1 MVQSSRWDGAGLDH
15 PVVHFESDSSAPVLS
30 EMESRP
36 DGETQADYGHDDGDD
51 EHESVERPKVET
63 DSGQRHARKDHQH
76 DSDEERDSGTGYL
89 FAAFYLF
96 GGDQSRKGR
105 AVTLRS
111 AKIRAKNESGRFF
124 SGRHAFCTVNP
135 IRANT
140 HLASN

>member
-76 DSDEERDSGTGYL
+76 DSDEERDSGRDICSPPFIFSVGTNREKVGPS
-89 FAAFYLF
+89 F
-96 GGDQSRKGR
+96 
-105 AVTLRS
+105 TLG
-111 AKIRAKNESGRFF
+111 KNKSEK
-124 SGRHAFCTVNP
+124 
-135 IRANT
+135 
-140 HLASN
+140 